1 MGIRKSYII
10 LLALLAFPALKSQ
23 GQLADK
29 EYRVALLLP
38 FKSADAGSNNLSE
51 AMLDYYEGFKTAAM
65 ILEAEGLHLKL
76 YVFDSEKDSFALENA
91 LSHPDMPS
99 MDIIVG
105 PVYEKGLETTEKF
118 CKKHN
123 ILLVSPLKYFEPQYS
138 KGNVVNFFVPDSV
151 KLLASASKSVSW
163 FPKHKFIVV
172 SGTDDESKS
181 MATTLLQELR
191 NTHGIK
197 AQSMTYSNGKLSGT
211 IPYKDSVIILTTAS
225 ARDAKSVIAR
235 AIKYQ
240 AHSYL
245 FAHVEWH
252 NPSQST
258 YNVNEPR
265 VIYPEVNYV
274 SLDDSLAA
282 QFRNS
287 FFESY
292 AGEPSKFAYIGYDQA
307 TYLCYGLMTFGRN
320 FVYHLPNAE
329 YRGYINMIRLRPLN
343 RGFANF
349 GLNYLQIVD
358 EERKEFAP

>member
-1 MGIRKSYII
+1 MGMRKSYII
-10 LLALLAFPALKSQ
+10 LLALLVFPFVRTWA
-23 GQLADK
+23 QLAEK

-65 ILEAEGLHLKL
+65 GLEAEGLHLKL
-76 YVFDSEKDSFALENA
+76 YVFDSEKDSMALENA
-91 LSHPDMPS
+91 LAHPDMPT
-99 MDIIVG
+99 MDVIVG
-105 PVYEKGLETTEKF
+105 PVYEKGLELTEKF
-118 CKKHN
+118 CKTHK
-123 ILLVSPLKYFEPQYS
+123 ILLVSPLKYYEPKQS
-138 KGNVVNFFVPDSV
+138 KGNLVNFFVPDSL
-151 KLLASASKSVSW
+151 KMLASLEKSVSW
-163 FPKHKFIVV
+163 YPKHRFIVV
-172 SGTDDESKS
+172 SGTDNESKA
-181 MATTLLQELR
+181 MANTLMQELR
-191 NTHGIK
+191 NKHGIK
-197 AQSMTYSNGKLSGT
+197 AQSMSYSNSKLNTT
-211 IPYKDSVIILTTAS
+211 IPYKDSVIILTTAN

-274 SLDDSLAA
+274 SLDDSMAA

-320 FVYHLPNAE
+320 FVNHLPNAE

-343 RGFANF
+343 NGYANF